1 MARIVLVP
9 VVQNPTRSPESYTLS
24 VQRRESNLVSRRTF
38 HGIGVSLLLAAGLLL
53 AGCGSKHPAEPE
65 PGSSLIVD
73 WDALALLFDDPL
85 FTSLPLRLSDQGA
98 AQPLVAAETELV
110 NGIRARDLDDV
121 LSALSRIRVER
132 EAYASCPCSIPG
144 DTALLAAISLFETRG
159 QGILAH
165 VITSAASAAITPET
179 TR

>member
-9 VVQNPTRSPESYTLS
+9 VVQNPTRNPESYTLS

-38 HGIGVSLLLAAGLLL
+38 HGIGLSLLLAAGLLL
-53 AGCGSKHPAEPE
+53 AGCSSSKHPADSGPD
-65 PGSSLIVD
+65 PIVD

-98 AQPLVAAETELV
+98 AQPLVAAETALV

-144 DTALLAAISLFETRG
+144 DRALLAAISLFETRG

-165 VITSAASAAITPET
+165 VTTSAASAATTPET

>member
-1 MARIVLVP
+1 
-9 VVQNPTRSPESYTLS
+9 
-24 VQRRESNLVSRRTF
+24 LVSRRAF
-38 HGIGVSLLLAAGLLL
+38 HGIGLSLLLAAGLLL
-53 AGCGSKHPAEPE
+53 AGCGSKHPAEPG
-65 PGSSLIVD
+65 PDPTVD

-85 FTSLPLRLSDQGA
+85 FTSLPLRLADQGA

-121 LSALSRIRVER
+121 LRALSRIRVER

-144 DTALLAAISLFETRG
+144 DTALLVAISLFETRG

-165 VITSAASAAITPET
+165 LTTSAASAAITPEA